1 MIYIYNEIVHKENN
15 KRRKCKC
22 LKNVQ
27 IGITDYTEIYL
38 QQKTIDDDVNDD
50 DDDDDE
56 HQLQTEQQAN
66 RHLV

>member
-1 MIYIYNEIVHKENN
+1 MQ
-15 KRRKCKC
+15 
-22 LKNVQ
+22 LFKNTQ

-38 QQKTIDDDVNDD
+38 QQKTIGDDVVDDD

-66 RHLV
+66 RHLVSPGAMYTIDI